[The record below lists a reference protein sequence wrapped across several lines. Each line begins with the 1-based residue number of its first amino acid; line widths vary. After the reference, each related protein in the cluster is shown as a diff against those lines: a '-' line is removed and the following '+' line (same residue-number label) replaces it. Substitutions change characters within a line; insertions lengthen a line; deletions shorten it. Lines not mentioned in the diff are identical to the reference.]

1 MPNLIPYGD
10 FAPQYSIAKY
20 SPKDA
25 ISFCLASRLAYEKL
39 KNGRID
45 KKKIAHEAV
54 GWGFEKVE
62 AFEVMRGGD
71 IDTQGFL
78 AVNNQRILAAFRGT
92 ESLPDWLTNL
102 QTVRDPGPWKNTKV
116 HEGFQDAFHAA
127 ALRIGEIIGRT
138 RNTHEVWLAGHSL
151 GGALAVLLAATLLE
165 NGLPV
170 TGLYTFGAPRVG
182 DLDFATRLDK
192 ELDGKAH
199 WRVVNEGEVVPHLPP
214 EWGFSHAGNRKLLL
228 KSGKVSASQRSWRRF
243 KKDIWGWIG
252 TAIGKLNIADPHR
265 LDSQTG
271 YLSRLAAGAVGQ
283 TRSRP
288 GSSRQ

>member
-1 MPNLIPYGD
+1 MPSLIPYRE
-10 FAPQYSIAKY
+10 FAPQYSTVKY

-25 ISFCLASRLAYEKL
+25 LSFCLASRLAYEKL

-45 KKKIAHEAV
+45 KKKINQEALH
-54 GWGFEKVE
+54 WGFEEIE
-62 AFEVMRGGD
+62 AFEVVRGGD

-78 AVNNQRILAAFRGT
+78 AVGKQRMLAAFRGT

-102 QTVRDPGPWKNTKV
+102 QTVRNPGPWENTKV

-138 RNTHEVWLAGHSL
+138 RSQHEVWLTGHSL

-165 NGLPV
+165 NGLAV

-192 ELDGKAH
+192 ELEDGAH
-199 WRVVNEGEVVPHLPP
+199 WRVVNEGDVVPHLPP
-214 EWGFSHAGNRKLLL
+214 EWGFSHAGHRKLLL
-228 KSGKVSASQRSWRRF
+228 RSGKVSASQSSWQRF

-252 TAIGKLNIADPHR
+252 TAIGKLSIADPHR
-265 LDSQTG
+265 LDSKTG
-271 YLSRLAAGAVGQ
+271 YLQRLAARV
-283 TRSRP
+283 
-288 GSSRQ
+288 